1 MLRAW
6 LYRIMALVVA
16 GVIIYSAVNPW
27 WSCVIEHAQYG
38 YQGTVNIFQYGIT
51 DAPMEIAGDITP
63 SYQVVLALSYIGLM
77 TGLIIWSGFL
87 KGRTGTLLPAAAGF
101 SYIAYA
107 LMAVFLVIG
116 PRISELG
123 GQLQGYSE
131 IIVETIQEPVLITT
145 RLQPAFFVACAGG
158 VLSCLLALIRRALL
172 K

>member
-1 MLRAW
+1 MLRIW
-6 LYRIMALVVA
+6 LYRGMTVIVA
-16 GVIIYSAVNPW
+16 GIAIYSAVNPW

-63 SYQVVLALSYIGLM
+63 SYQVVMALAYIS
-77 TGLIIWSGFL
+77 LIAVLVVWSGFL
-87 KGRTGTLLPAAAGF
+87 KGRAATLLPAVAGL

-107 LMAVFLVIG
+107 LVAVFLVIG

-123 GQLQGYSE
+123 GQIQGYSE

-145 RLQPAFFVACAGG
+145 RLQPAYFVACAAG
-158 VLSCLLALIRRALL
+158 VSSCLLGLIRRPLL